1 LLNAFTL
8 NADEAEPA
16 DSEDMLANAD
26 ITLASL
32 DAVYARKL
40 ADCAFK
46 ALILVLL
53 LLVYVFNDAV
63 AAFNDVI
70 CDANEALYVDDPV
83 MLDTS
88 VPLIVNE
95 PVTAALCNTICYD
108 YFV

>member
-1 LLNAFTL
+1 MEAILASLDDVYDNIE
-8 NADEAEPA
+8 DENVFN
-16 DSEDMLANAD
+16 DV
-26 ITLASL
+26 ILASL

-70 CDANEALYVDDPV
+70 CDANEALVGDDPV

-88 VPLIVNE
+88 VPLTVNE

-108 YFV
+108 CFV